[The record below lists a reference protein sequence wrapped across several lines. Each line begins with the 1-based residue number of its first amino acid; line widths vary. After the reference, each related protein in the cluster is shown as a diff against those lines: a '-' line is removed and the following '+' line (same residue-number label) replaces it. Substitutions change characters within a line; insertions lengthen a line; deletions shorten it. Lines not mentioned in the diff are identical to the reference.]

1 VAYSRATVAPAARYM
16 ARLARAGAQGLA
28 PGGAGGVEK
37 RAGYRN

>member
-1 VAYSRATVAPAARYM
+1 VAYSNAALAPAARL
-16 ARLARAGAQGLA
+16 LAPRAGAQDLA